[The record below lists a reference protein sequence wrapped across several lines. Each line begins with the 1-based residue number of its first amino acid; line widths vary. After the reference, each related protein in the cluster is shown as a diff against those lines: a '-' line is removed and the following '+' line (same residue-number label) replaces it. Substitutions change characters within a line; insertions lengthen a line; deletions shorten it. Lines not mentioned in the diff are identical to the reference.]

1 MVSID
6 KYKPKNTGSRIS
18 LAAVAQVDAQILILG
33 SMPGE
38 LSLARQQYYA
48 HPCNAFWKIIANLFD
63 FTPDD
68 SYADKLLALQQH
80 KLALWDVIQCC
91 ERQGSLDSNISN
103 ASIISN
109 DFASFFQQHQQI
121 KHIFFNGSRAYQE
134 YQKRVMPQLS
144 EPWQS
149 LSCTRLPS
157 TSPAMASLRFE
168 QKLIAW
174 TEIKQMYG
182 LL

>member
-1 MVSID
+1 MVSMD
-6 KYKPKNTGSRIS
+6 KHKQKNACGLTG
-18 LAAVAQVDAQILILG
+18 LAAVARIDAQILILG

-48 HPCNAFWKIIANLFD
+48 HPSNAFWKIMANLFD
-63 FTPDD
+63 FNPDD
-68 SYADKLLALQQH
+68 NYANKLLALQQH
-80 KLALWDVIQCC
+80 KLALWDVIQSC

-109 DFASFFQQHQQI
+109 DFAGFFQQHRQI
-121 KHIFFNGSRAYQE
+121 KHIFFNGSRACQE
-134 YQKRVMPQLS
+134 YQKRVLPQLS
-144 EPWQS
+144 EPWKS
-149 LSCTRLPS
+149 LIYTRLPS

-174 TEIKQMYG
+174 SAIKQEHTVV
-182 LL
+182 